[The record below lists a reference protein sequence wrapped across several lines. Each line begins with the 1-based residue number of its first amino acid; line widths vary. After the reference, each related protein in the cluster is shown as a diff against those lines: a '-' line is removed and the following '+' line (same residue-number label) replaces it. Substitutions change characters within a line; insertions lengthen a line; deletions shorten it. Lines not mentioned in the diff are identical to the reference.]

1 MADPEVLAELRALI
15 RPHGRGADGAT
26 AESSRKQRV
35 DSGDGAGSTRAD
47 PAGAGPRGAGRPGPP
62 GSGCPGE
69 AGAEASG
76 GADSDEEPDG
86 GGERVTAGTRPGHQ
100 QDPVARGHEI
110 ALRLLTV
117 RDRTAAELRTRLAG
131 RDVPDDAIT
140 EILARLSEVGLV
152 DDAGFA
158 RQWVEQSA
166 RRHVSTSRLRR
177 ELRSKGVTDADAAP
191 ALEGRGDDDRELA
204 EALVARKLPS
214 MANLTT
220 TTRYRRLAGLLTR
233 RGFSTSVIGAVLS
246 DLPDGSGDAD
256 VGEVAGDADVRDS
269 VDEPGGGLRRRR

>member
-35 DSGDGAGSTRAD
+35 DSGDGAGSACAD
-47 PAGAGPRGAGRPGPP
+47 PAGAGRPGPP
-62 GSGCPGE
+62 GSGFPGE
-69 AGAEASG
+69 AGTGAAAFV